1 MIEEKPLRKLD
12 VLTGGALGLLGGAII
27 AGALQ
32 MPIGGTY
39 GGVDN
44 PWYASP
50 AAMPLLIGSAL
61 LACALTIIFQ
71 AVKRGGHLGLPNF
84 LNAFWKSS
92 ILTLDAAR
100 GAMAWGSLLVYALA
114 LQLQP
119 FASLSYPLRRIGAT
133 DLLADSNGLNYIL
146 CSALF
151 LLAFALAFLRPSG
164 RFPSLRYIA
173 VLSAGS
179 LVAAVLVAWT
189 FSELLRVP
197 LP

>member
-12 VLTGGALGLLGGAII
+12 LVAGAGLSALGIAII
-27 AGALQ
+27 ANALQ

-61 LACALTIIFQ
+61 LICAATIIVQ
-71 AVKRGGHLGLPNF
+71 ALARSGAVGFPDF
-84 LNAFWKSS
+84 LKTFWQEK
-92 ILTLDAAR
+92 IKTLATVRALI
-100 GAMAWGSLLVYALA
+100 AWGGLLVYALL
-114 LQLQP
+114 LQLKV
-119 FASLSYPLRRIGAT
+119 FAGFSYNLRNIGAPAW
-133 DLLADSNGLNYIL
+133 LADPSGANYVL
-146 CSALF
+146 CSFLF
-151 LLAFALAFLRPSG
+151 LFGFILAFYRPQDA
-164 RFPSLRYIA
+164 FPSKGKIA
-173 VLSAGS
+173 LIAAGS
-179 LVAAVLVAWT
+179 LGAALAVGWI